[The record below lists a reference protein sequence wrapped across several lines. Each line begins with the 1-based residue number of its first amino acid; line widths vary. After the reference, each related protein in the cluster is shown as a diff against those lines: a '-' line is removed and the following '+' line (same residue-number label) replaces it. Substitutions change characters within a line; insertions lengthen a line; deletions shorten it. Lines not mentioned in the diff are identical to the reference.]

1 MCIPPSDPSYAR
13 TLTPCGTMV
22 KTPYP
27 TGLSP
32 PSELLDFG
40 DTMDGANETDCPAI
54 LYHYR
59 SMKRGLEELQTG
71 RLRLCHPSDFQDPN
85 DTWGVYAGDS
95 RVPISNQMFECLLEE
110 MRNEQ
115 FVVSMCDSYNYR
127 RMWDEY
133 SEGHSG
139 ICIGYDV
146 ARLKDSK
153 LDTYE
158 VIYTDQLPSCPDR
171 MIFGGMDTFLLEAGL
186 YKGTAY
192 SHEHEWRIQRR
203 YWVPPKEDAIFEECS
218 SCIACVYIGLN
229 AVQKYHSDVQSVIAL
244 CHQRGIRVQTI
255 EGDSLIDERYSV
267 LSCPSR
273 GQSPI
278 ADI

>member
-1 MCIPPSDPSYAR
+1 
-13 TLTPCGTMV
+13 MV

-32 PSELLDFG
+32 PSELLDSG
-40 DTMDGANETDCPAI
+40 DTMDGANETDCPVI

-139 ICIGYDV
+139 ICIGYDA

-153 LDTYE
+153 LDAYE

-171 MIFGGMDTFLLEAGL
+171 MLFGGMDTFSLEAGL
-186 YKGTAY
+186 HKGIEY
-192 SHEHEWRIQRR
+192 SHEHEWRIQRMC
-203 YWVPPKEDAIFEECS
+203 WSSPKEDAIFEECS

-229 AVQKYHSDVQSVIAL
+229 AVQKYPSDVQSVISS

-255 EGDSLIDERYSV
+255 EDKLGDMRVGTVGAYV
-267 LSCPSR
+267 F
-273 GQSPI
+273 
-278 ADI
+278 